1 MRFRYRLEGSDQDW
15 METGSVRTAGFTT
28 LPPGKYRL
36 LVSARDDGGPWN
48 TQPAALSIE
57 QLPYLHQT
65 LLFKLLLA
73 AGFAAFGALLYSRRV
88 RALQDRYASIIAER
102 KRIAREW
109 HDTLLG
115 GLSGVS
121 WQLQATRLRMTEQP
135 EQAPQAL
142 ETAQKMVE
150 HCQAEARRVIWDL
163 RESAAEDEPL
173 PDAVASFLSKQREGT
188 AIHGTMET
196 RGQYARLP
204 YEIEHSALQ
213 VGPGGDRQRGPSCAA
228 IAHFRDPGVHCGT
241 AHASGYRR
249 RPRIPPGQAR
259 GSEGPFRNRRHAR
272 APAEFRRRVPH

>member
-1 MRFRYRLEGSDQDW
+1 M
-15 METGSVRTAGFTT
+15 
-28 LPPGKYRL
+28 
-36 LVSARDDGGPWN
+36 
-48 TQPAALSIE
+48 
-57 QLPYLHQT
+57 
-65 LLFKLLLA
+65 
-73 AGFAAFGALLYSRRV
+73 

-204 YEIEHSALQ
+204 YEIEHSALRLGQ
-213 VGPGGDRQRGPSCAA
+213 EA
-228 IAHFRDPGVHCGT
+228 IANAV
-241 AHASGYRR
+241 
-249 RPRIPPGQAR
+249 
-259 GSEGPFRNRRHAR
+259 RHAQPSRISVILEYTAEQLMLQVTDDGRGFLPDKR
-272 APAEFRRRVPH
+272 AEAKGHFGIVGMRERLLNFGGEFRIESRPGAGTVVQACFPLGRKAR